1 MFGNGAIRRTLRI
14 SQGCWNRT
22 SRVSFV
28 SFGAARSSFRSGCG
42 RRIASGIPPTT
53 VTTSLVF
60 VFPGLVSVSS
70 LSVFP
75 FAVFS
80 FSLLSFPLFFFA
92 RQCARFFFVKNKA
105 CGTHPVLPNMAAA
118 PTRISK
124 VTVRPMSA
132 IPTSA
137 DDRTSIRKQ
146 VHKNFDRSSFD
157 RSSMSGLECH
167 RWLLSERGS
176 AG

>member
-1 MFGNGAIRRTLRI
+1 
-14 SQGCWNRT
+14 
-22 SRVSFV
+22 
-28 SFGAARSSFRSGCG
+28 
-42 RRIASGIPPTT
+42 
-53 VTTSLVF
+53 VTTTLGF

-75 FAVFS
+75 FAVLS

-92 RQCARFFFVKNKA
+92 RQCARIFFVKNKA
-105 CGTHPVLPNMAAA
+105 YGTHPVLPDMAAA

-146 VHKNFDRSSFD
+146 VHINFD
-157 RSSMSGLECH
+157 
-167 RWLLSERGS
+167 
-176 AG
+176 